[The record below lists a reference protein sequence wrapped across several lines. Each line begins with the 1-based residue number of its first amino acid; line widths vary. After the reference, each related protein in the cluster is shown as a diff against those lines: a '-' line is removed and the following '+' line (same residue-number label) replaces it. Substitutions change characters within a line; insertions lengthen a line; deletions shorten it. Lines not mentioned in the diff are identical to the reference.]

1 MAGLAALP
9 SGETAEGKGPA
20 SLSVQG
26 LQAGYRG
33 LEVLHGVDLE
43 VPAGSF
49 TALVGPN
56 GAGKTTLLRT
66 IAGLLPTTGGTSLL
80 DGGDRLTGRSPESVV
95 RRGVSLV
102 PEGRHVFPRMTVREN
117 LLLGAYLP
125 HARAC
130 LKETLAQVTGM
141 FPVLAEKS
149 HLAARALSGGEAQ
162 MLAIG
167 RALMSRPRLLMV
179 DEPSLGLAPQVVA
192 AVFQRLKELPRQGVT
207 VFTVEQNV
215 RAILRLADRGYV
227 LAQGRIV
234 DQGPGAELLDHPEVR
249 KAFLGV

>member
-1 MAGLAALP
+1 MAGLAASP
-9 SGETAEGKGPA
+9 SLETAAGKGPA
-20 SLSVQG
+20 SLTVQG

-43 VPAGSF
+43 VPPRSF

-56 GAGKTTLLRT
+56 GAGKTTLLRA
-66 IAGLLPTTGGTSLL
+66 IAGLIPTRAGAVVL
-80 DGGDRLTGRSPESVV
+80 DVDDRLTGRPPESVV
-95 RRGVSLV
+95 RRGVCMV
-102 PEGRHVFPRMTVREN
+102 PEGRHVFPRMTVHEN

-125 HARAC
+125 HARARR
-130 LKETLAQVTGM
+130 KETLSQVTTM
-141 FPVLAEKS
+141 FPVLGEKS
-149 HLAARALSGGEAQ
+149 RLPARALSGGEAQ

-179 DEPSLGLAPQVVA
+179 DEPSLGLAPQMVS
-192 AVFQRLKELPRQGVT
+192 AVFQCLHELPGQGVT